1 MTVDVVPNEI
11 PIPSG
16 ALIIAGERV
25 SMTESGV
32 REQLDPATGRPIA
45 EITLAGPAEVEAAV
59 ESARDA
65 QREWRRLASARR
77 RDLIM
82 ELADLID
89 REAVELSALR
99 SLELGAP
106 MKRGKGLNL
115 AVEYIRYFAGWVD
128 KLEGSTIPL
137 EPGSTLDYTI
147 PEPYGTVAAL
157 TPFNGGLVSVAMK
170 VVPAL
175 AAGNTVVLKPS
186 ELATLAPLR
195 FGELCLEAGM
205 PSGVVNVIPG
215 GIDSGKALVAHP
227 GVDKISF
234 TGGTNTARQVLT
246 AAAQNLTPV
255 VLELGGKSANVVFA
269 DADLEAAIATTVGT
283 ALAGM
288 SGQGCVLPT
297 RLLVQD
303 EVYDEVEQM
312 VDAAARAVVVGR
324 PFDDG
329 VQAGPVITEEA
340 CDRIVG
346 FVDEAARRGDGR
358 LLTGGGRIGGDL
370 ADGYFVEPTVFGDV
384 DNRSPLAQEE
394 IFGPV
399 LSLVRFASE
408 EEAVHLANETAYGL
422 GGLVFTRDL
431 GRAHRMAH
439 ELEAGYVGL
448 NAFPPMPPGTPF
460 GGVKQS
466 GFGREGGLEGV
477 REFLRTKNVYVGLG
491 SSRG

>member
-1 MTVDVVPNEI
+1 MNSALSPGDI
-11 PIPSG
+11 PVPSG
-16 ALIIAGERV
+16 SLLIDGERV
-25 SMTESGV
+25 ADTDAGS

-45 EITLAGPAEVEAAV
+45 RITLAGPAEVDSAVAA
-59 ESARDA
+59 AGAA
-65 QREWRRLASARR
+65 QREWRRLAPSRR
-77 RDLIM
+77 RDLILA
-82 ELADLID
+82 LADLID
-89 REAVELSALR
+89 DQAVELSALR

-106 MKRGKGLNL
+106 MKKGKGLNL

-137 EPGSTLDYTI
+137 QPGSTLDYTI

-170 VVPAL
+170 AVPAL

-195 FGELCLEAGM
+195 FGELCGEAGI
-205 PSGVVNVIPG
+205 PPGVVNVVPG
-215 GIDSGKALVAHP
+215 GVDAGQALVGHP
-227 GVDKISF
+227 AVDKISF
-234 TGGTNTARQVLT
+234 TGGAATARLVLAQ
-246 AAAQNLTPV
+246 AATNLTPV
-255 VLELGGKSANVVFA
+255 ILELGGKSANIVFA
-269 DADLEAAIATTVGT
+269 DADLDAAIATTIGT

-303 EVYDEVEQM
+303 QVYDEVEER
-312 VDAAARAVVVGR
+312 VEAAARAVVVGP
-324 PFDDG
+324 PFDEG

-340 CDRIVG
+340 ADRIVG
-346 FVDEAARRGDGR
+346 FVATAAERGDGR
-358 LLTGGGRIGGDL
+358 LLTGGARLAADL
-370 ADGYFVEPTVFGDV
+370 ADGFFVEPAVFGDV
-384 DNRSPLAQEE
+384 DNQSPLAQEE

-399 LSLVRFASE
+399 LSIIRFRSE
-408 EEAVHLANETAYGL
+408 DEAVRLANDSSYGL

-431 GRAHRMAH
+431 GRAHRVAH

-448 NAFPPMPPGTPF
+448 NAFPPMPAGTPF
-460 GGVKQS
+460 GGVKNS
-466 GFGREGGLEGV
+466 GFGREGGIEGV

-491 SSRG
+491 TPD